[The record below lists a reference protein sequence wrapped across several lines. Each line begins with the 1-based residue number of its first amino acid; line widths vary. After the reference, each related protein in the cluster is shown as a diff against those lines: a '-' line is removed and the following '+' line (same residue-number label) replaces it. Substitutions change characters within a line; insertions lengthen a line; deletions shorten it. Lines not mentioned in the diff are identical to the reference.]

1 LVIGWFRSDPLE
13 EIVGLDTSY
22 HGGLILMSGDDS
34 VNPEYVSQ
42 FKKQRN
48 EIRQRR
54 SFKPIPHDADGES
67 LEDRGGNSTTIGTT

>member
-1 LVIGWFRSDPLE
+1 MVIGWFRSDPLE

-54 SFKPIPHDADGES
+54 SFKPIPHDADDES